1 VTQKKGRRAG
11 TRGTLR
17 LVGTPGQPTELEQ
30 ITHPARMSRP
40 HVPTIAIAS
49 GKGGVG
55 KSNLAAN
62 LAIALGENGA
72 RVLLVDAD
80 LAQANLDLLLGVHPR
95 FDLQHVLNG
104 EKQPEEIVLQVSSNV
119 RLVPAA
125 SGVPELAELDDY
137 RRECLLRALS
147 LLESDADLVLL
158 DLASGV
164 SANALAFCHAA
175 DEVIVVTTP
184 EMPSFSDAYALIKLL
199 HQQGRTRP
207 PHLVVSLSS
216 PDDEAEETAHRV
228 RLVARRFLG
237 LDLPYLGQVPYD
249 PAVAKAVRRQE
260 PVVTAFPQSPA
271 AAAYRALAARLWEP
285 SQPDPSLRET
295 RDAQRLEA

>member
-1 VTQKKGRRAG
+1 VTQRPSRRN
-11 TRGTLR
+11 GTLK
-17 LVGTPGQPTELEQ
+17 LVGSPGQPSE
-30 ITHPARMSRP
+30 IDRVTHPARQSRP

-62 LAIALGENGA
+62 LAVALGENGA

-95 FDLQHVLNG
+95 YDLQHVLKG
-104 EKQPEEIVLQVSSNV
+104 EKQPEEIVLAVSTNV

-137 RRECLLRALS
+137 RRECVLRS
-147 LLESDADLVLL
+147 LTPLEADADLVIL
-158 DLASGV
+158 DLASGL
-164 SANALAFCHAA
+164 SPTALAFCHAA
-175 DEVIVVTTP
+175 DEVLVVTTP

-199 HQQGRTRP
+199 HQQGRTRA

-216 PDDEAEETAHRV
+216 PEDEADETAHRV

-237 LDLPYLGQVPYD
+237 LDLPYLGSVPYD

-271 AAAYRALAARLWEP
+271 AMAYRALAGRLWEP
-285 SQPDPSLRET
+285 PNPDPSLRDS
-295 RDAQRLEA
+295 RDEQRLEA